1 MPGLDKVVVQFG
13 WTMWLV
19 LALSPAS
26 LSVPPSNGT
35 IATVSTQRMQE
46 SYAAVSM
53 GLGWV

>member
-1 MPGLDKVVVQFG
+1 MPGLDKVMVQFG

-35 IATVSTQRMQE
+35 IATVSMQRMQGL
-46 SYAAVSM
+46 YAAVSM
-53 GLGWV
+53 ELGWV